1 MSPRTRRYVTLA
13 VLFGLLA
20 LAAGAAISNALH

>member
-20 LAAGAAISNALH
+20 LAAGAAIANATR

>member
-13 VLFGLLA
+13 VLFGLIA
-20 LAAGAAISNALH
+20 VAVSVAAFKR